1 MDKAS
6 VFESV
11 DGRFDPHYRR
21 LFLIHSSI
29 VHIVTAQLRRMVSRG
44 PLESMLR
51 TVLTVFRKHL
61 RTYIV
66 YLQRQDK
73 IRLCGPMDKA
83 SEFESEGFMFDPIMV
98 NYF

>member
-11 DGRFDPHYRR
+11 GGGVDPHYSR
-21 LFLIHSSI
+21 LFLIHPSI
-29 VHIVTAQLRRMVSRG
+29 VHIVTAQLRRMVIHG
-44 PLESMLR
+44 PLEYMVR

-66 YLQRQDK
+66 YLQRQDNK
-73 IRLCGPMDKA
+73 WPCGPMDKA
-83 SEFESEGFMFDPIMV
+83 SDVESEGCGTNPIMV

>member
-1 MDKAS
+1 
-6 VFESV
+6 
-11 DGRFDPHYRR
+11 
-21 LFLIHSSI
+21 
-29 VHIVTAQLRRMVSRG
+29 MVSHG
-44 PLESMLR
+44 PLQSMVR

-66 YLQRQDK
+66 YLRQGE

-83 SEFESEGFMFDPIMV
+83 SDFESEGCGSEPIMV